1 MTNAWGKKSCSVRQG
16 GFTLFEV
23 MVAVLLLAM
32 VSTMIYSILNVSITF
47 SEKGEKRILAL
58 ERKLGLL
65 GLLDRQIK
73 CAVYDDRRKEV
84 AMAAD
89 DTIFRLTTRAP
100 LLYPRA
106 ETVLAVYRYDPDSN
120 VLYYLEKRD
129 FYNAEYEEDY
139 LPDFDEMTVLI
150 PDSPPL
156 SFSYEEGESAVL
168 VIFDGEEHVF
178 TPWCQIETRESV
190 HDEEM

>member
-1 MTNAWGKKSCSVRQG
+1 MTDTRGVKNCSARQG

-65 GLLDRQIK
+65 GLLERQVK

-84 AMAAD
+84 AMSAD

-100 LLYPRA
+100 LLYARA
-106 ETVLAVYRYDPDSN
+106 ETVLAVYRFDPNSN

-129 FYNAEYEEDY
+129 FYNADYEGDY
-139 LPDFDEMTVLI
+139 IPDFEEMTVLI

-168 VIFDGEEHVF
+168 IIVDGEEHVF
-178 TPWCQIETRESV
+178 TPWCQIEKRESV
-190 HDEEM
+190 RDDEM

>member
-1 MTNAWGKKSCSVRQG
+1 MTERQGEKSCSGRQG

-65 GLLDRQIK
+65 GLLERQIK
-73 CAVYDDRRKEV
+73 CAVYDDRSKEV
-84 AMAAD
+84 AMSAD
-89 DTIFRLTTRAP
+89 DTLFRLTTRAP
-100 LLYPRA
+100 LLYARA
-106 ETVLAVYRYDPDSN
+106 ETVLAVYRYDPN
-120 VLYYLEKRD
+120 RNILYYLEKRD

-139 LPDFDEMTVLI
+139 IPDFEEMTVLI

-168 VIFDGEEHVF
+168 ILVDGEEHVF

-190 HDEEM
+190 RDDEM